1 MGLLTPA
8 AFLSALPALFDGTRS
23 KGSLYLTI
31 KRGACAHWELGVW
44 MAGIV

>member
-8 AFLSALPALFDGTRS
+8 AFLSTLPALFEGTRS

-31 KRGACAHWELGVW
+31 KRGA
-44 MAGIV
+44 